1 MTTLSPKNQFH
12 NNSDIKNTN
21 TDYAAKLSPQE
32 TKITYTFFNHFHP
45 CVGKLVEKLNQESL
59 AGLFNVDFQIT
70 LADDFFKADY
80 GPNESDP
87 KLEVNYD
94 DTKNTLDLSVEG
106 SYSVYNWELFFHAPI
121 ATAINLSKNQRFEE
135 AQKWFHYIFDPTS
148 NDKTV
153 SSPMRFWKFR
163 QFRETIKVQQID
175 ELFKEL
181 SEHPESTASKQ
192 FTKSIEDW
200 RNHPFQPHRI
210 ARTRFLAYQFNV
222 VMKYL
227 DNLIA
232 WGDSLFRQD
241 TIETINEAT
250 QIYILAANILGPK
263 PQQSPRLGKTSFMT
277 YAMLKKNLD
286 PFGNALVEM
295 EGYFPFNLSTPS
307 TGSSST
313 FKTSPLFGI
322 GKTLYFCI
330 PKNDNLLVY
339 WYTVADR
346 LFKIRHCTNIEGIV
360 RQLPLF
366 EPPIDPG
373 MLVKAAAAGIDI
385 GSLVSGLYQPLS
397 LVRAPLV
404 IQKALEIC
412 NEVKV
417 LGNALLLALEKKDAE
432 ELSLLRQKHE
442 IKILQLVEDVKFLQW
457 KEAEA
462 ATQALWYARNTIY
475 QRYQHYQLILEK
487 INPDLTKVKDLTVLQ
502 NINELNQENFD
513 EVYAGLVS
521 QFGEIINLEG
531 YRKEQ
536 TSNDLIDQLA
546 SFGSGLL
553 GSGDGA
559 NLALNVGESK
569 ELNTFMPLSH
579 ELQNL
584 SSVSDVI
591 ACALSL
597 IPQFNAHGTPVGV
610 GVAVSFGGV
619 QLSKSAEIGSKIL
632 RLAADEMNYRGN
644 RASKLASYQ
653 RRIDEWVLQNNQ
665 AASELMQ
672 IGRQIISSLIRE
684 LISKKEYDNQKE
696 QIKNAQEIETFLNTK
711 FTNHDL
717 YIWMQGE
724 ISRVYYDCYKFAFD
738 VAKKAEQIMKYEL
751 MSKELD
757 DTNFVKFN
765 YWDSGRNGLLSGEGL
780 YLDLKR
786 MEMAYLDHN
795 KREYEITKYISLQQL
810 DPKSLLQL
818 KATGSCQITIPEW
831 LFDMDCPGHYMR
843 RIKTVSLS
851 IPCVAGPYTNINCTL
866 SLLKSTIRRSSLTS
880 EGYARSTDVEDI
892 RFKDSFGTIQSIV
905 TSNAQNDSGLFET
918 NLRDERYLPFE
929 GAGAESTWKLEL
941 PSNFKQ
947 FDYNTISDVVLH
959 LRYTSREGGAQL
971 KSDST
976 SHILND
982 IVTDTKASVM
992 IRSFSL
998 KHEFPTEWY
1007 KFISSKEDLKI
1018 IVKREHFP
1026 YVAMGFKITIGKVEL
1041 FAIKDAGLKSRT
1053 LKAAEVNVDDISNE
1067 INDRHKNNQSE
1078 LPPIETDLEVLTRDE
1093 EEQVFLALSYTLE

>member
-1 MTTLSPKNQFH
+1 MTLSTKNQFH
-12 NNSDIKNTN
+12 YHPDVTN
-21 TDYAAKLSPQE
+21 TDYAAKLSSQE
-32 TKITYTFFNHFHP
+32 TKITYNFFNHFHP
-45 CVGKLVEKLNQESL
+45 SVGKLVEKLNKESL
-59 AGLFNVDFQIT
+59 AGLFDVNFQIS

-94 DTKNTLDLSVEG
+94 DTKTALDLSVEG
-106 SYSVYNWELFFHAPI
+106 AYSVYNWELFFHAPI

-148 NDKTV
+148 NDQTV
-153 SSPMRFWKFR
+153 PSPMRFWKFR
-163 QFRETIKVQQID
+163 QFRETVKVQQID
-175 ELFKEL
+175 ELFREL
-181 SEHPESTASKQ
+181 NHDPESTNSKQ
-192 FTKSIEDW
+192 FTSSIEDW
-200 RNHPFQPHRI
+200 RSYPFQPHRI

-227 DNLIA
+227 DNLIS

-263 PQQSPRLGKTSFMT
+263 PQQSPRLGKTSFRT
-277 YAMLKKNLD
+277 YASLKKNLD

-295 EGYFPFNLSTPS
+295 EGYFPFNLSMPS
-307 TGSSST
+307 TGSPSASET
-313 FKTSPLFGI
+313 NPLFGI
-322 GKTLYFCI
+322 AKTLYFCI

-385 GSLVSGLYQPLS
+385 GSLVSGMYQPLS
-397 LVRAPLV
+397 LVRTPLV

-412 NEVKV
+412 NEVKF
-417 LGNALLLALEKKDAE
+417 LGNALLSALEKKDAE
-432 ELSLLRQKHE
+432 ELSLLRQEHE
-442 IKILQLVEDVKFLQW
+442 INILQLVEDVKFLQW

-462 ATQALWYARNTIY
+462 ATQALWYTRNTTY

-487 INPDLTKVKDLTVLQ
+487 INPDLAKVKDLTIVKKD
-502 NINELNQENFD
+502 LNQDNFD
-513 EVYAGLVS
+513 EFYAGLVS
-521 QFGEIINLEG
+521 QFGKIIDLAG

-536 TSNDLIDQLA
+536 TSNDLVDQVA
-546 SFGSGLL
+546 SIGSGLL

-559 NLALNVGESK
+559 NLQLNVGESK
-569 ELNTFMPLSH
+569 ELNTFMPLAH
-579 ELQNL
+579 ELQNQ
-584 SSVSDVI
+584 SSASDVI
-591 ACALSL
+591 ALALSL
-597 IPQFNAHGTPVGV
+597 IPQVNAHGTPLGV
-610 GVAVSFGGV
+610 GAALGFGGV
-619 QLSKSAEIGSKIL
+619 QLSKYAELGSKML
-632 RLAADEMNYRGN
+632 RLAADEMNYRAN
-644 RASKLASYQ
+644 RASKLASFQ
-653 RRIDEWVLQNNQ
+653 RRIDEWVLQNNL

-684 LISKKEYDNQKE
+684 QISKKEYDNHKE
-696 QIKNAQEIETFLNTK
+696 QIKNAKDIETLLNTK

-717 YIWMQGE
+717 YIWIQGE

-738 VAKKAEQIMKYEL
+738 VAKKAEQVMKYDL
-751 MSKELD
+751 MSEELD
-757 DTNFVKFN
+757 DIDFVKFN

-786 MEMAYLDHN
+786 MEMAYHDHN
-795 KREYEITKYISLQQL
+795 KREYEITKHISLQQL

-851 IPCVAGPYTNINCTL
+851 IPCVAGPYTSINCTL
-866 SLLKSTIRRSSLTS
+866 SLLKNTIRKSPIISD
-880 EGYARSTDVEDI
+880 GYARSTDVEDP
-892 RFKDSFGTIQSIV
+892 RFKDYFGTIQSIV
-905 TSNAQNDSGLFET
+905 TSNAQVDSGLFET

-941 PSNFKQ
+941 PSDFKQ
-947 FDYNTISDVVLH
+947 FDYNTISDVILH

-971 KSDST
+971 KSESI
-976 SHILND
+976 SHIKTD
-982 IVTDTKASVM
+982 IVKDEKASGM

-998 KHEFPTEWY
+998 KHDFPTEWY
-1007 KFISSKEDLKI
+1007 KFISSREDLKI
-1018 IVKREHFP
+1018 VVKKDYFP
-1026 YVAMGFKITIGKVEL
+1026 YISMGFKITISKVEL
-1041 FAIKDAGLKSRT
+1041 FAIKDGGLKGRIFAGP
-1053 LKAAEVNVDDISNE
+1053 KINMDDLGRLSTE
-1067 INDRHKNNQSE
+1067 INDIHKDNQSE
-1078 LPPIETDLEVLTRDE
+1078 LAIMPDKEVLTRDE
-1093 EEQVFLALSYTLE
+1093 KEQVFLAMSYSLD